1 MLKKQFHGKNA
12 HMPQKKVNGEA
23 NQDTYKSITGIAEGF
38 YREKGSRFLAFASP
52 VVTVEEAE
60 YFINHLK
67 EKYHDARHHCYAWII
82 GATGN
87 EMRYS
92 DAGEPSGTAGKPI
105 LSQIQHFGLR
115 DIVVVVVR
123 YFGGILLGTGGLSRA
138 YKEAA
143 HNCLQNAT
151 IINKMLGYEF
161 SITFPYNAEGLLN
174 KIFQE
179 EKISVIKK
187 DFSYECHYK
196 LLVPKSRREQ
206 FVLRIQQ
213 LKEVRVISEQNF

>member
-1 MLKKQFHGKNA
+1 
-12 HMPQKKVNGEA
+12 MPNKTVNEKA
-23 NQDTYKSITGIAEGF
+23 NKDTYKSITGIAEGF

-52 VVTVEEAE
+52 AATIEEAE
-60 YFINHLK
+60 HFVNHLR

-82 GATGN
+82 GATGT

-115 DIVVVVVR
+115 DVVVVVVR

-138 YKEAA
+138 YREAA

-151 IINKMLGYEF
+151 IVSRMIGF
-161 SITFPYNAEGLLN
+161 VQTITFPYNIEGLLN
-174 KIFQE
+174 RLFQE

-187 DFSYECHYK
+187 EFSHQCQYRIM
-196 LLVPKSRREQ
+196 VPRSRKEQ
-206 FVLRIQQ
+206 FLLRLQQ
-213 LKEVRVISEQNF
+213 IKDVKIISE

>member
-1 MLKKQFHGKNA
+1 MPNKTVNEEA
-12 HMPQKKVNGEA
+12 H
-23 NQDTYKSITGIAEGF
+23 QDTYKSIAGIAEGF

-52 VVTVEEAE
+52 AVTTEEAE
-60 YFINHLK
+60 HFVNHLR

-82 GATGN
+82 GAAGT
-87 EMRYS
+87 EVRYS

-105 LSQIQHFGLR
+105 LGQIQHFGLR
-115 DIVVVVVR
+115 DVVVVVVR

-151 IINKMLGYEF
+151 IVSKMVGSEL
-161 SITFPYNAEGLLN
+161 SIVFPYKTEGLLN
-174 KIFQE
+174 RLFQE

-187 DFSYECHYK
+187 DFSHQCIYRIM
-196 LLVPKSRREQ
+196 VPRSRKEQ
-206 FVLRIQQ
+206 FLLRLQQ
-213 LKEVRVISEQNF
+213 IKDVKVISE